1 MFPELFTDT
10 IFEYNFVCFLCIR
23 LYIIE
28 YSFFLQQQIQSTPV
42 YRTETLYSTST
53 IPLFLGAKKF
63 FTTLTQAV
71 GVTTITEYETSTQQV
86 NNANGFGN
94 FNQNNFNQNQ
104 NQNQQNQQQLF
115 AAPKIGGGGFV
126 VTSEPVIRDT
136 QVPSTIY
143 KEIRITFRN
152 TPTVTTLTTTSLVQ
166 TQITSYVTRT
176 VRNQA
181 TLGAGNGFGGFNPL
195 AALLG

>member
-1 MFPELFTDT
+1 MNIL
-10 IFEYNFVCFLCIR
+10 
-23 LYIIE
+23 
-28 YSFFLQQQIQSTPV
+28 SFLQQQIQSTPV

-104 NQNQQNQQQLF
+104 NQNQQNQQQLM
-115 AAPKIGGGGFV
+115 ISSEINSSCLRI
-126 VTSEPVIRDT
+126 VTSL
-136 QVPSTIY
+136 
-143 KEIRITFRN
+143 F
-152 TPTVTTLTTTSLVQ
+152 
-166 TQITSYVTRT
+166 
-176 VRNQA
+176 
-181 TLGAGNGFGGFNPL
+181 
-195 AALLG
+195 

>member
-1 MFPELFTDT
+1 MS
-10 IFEYNFVCFLCIR
+10 VFLCIR

>member
-1 MFPELFTDT
+1 MGNIFGNGFGGKLGNLFGQQQQQP
-10 IFEYNFVCFLCIR
+10 
-23 LYIIE
+23 
-28 YSFFLQQQIQSTPV
+28 QQQIQSTPV

-71 GVTTITEYETSTQQV
+71 GVTWVTEYETSTQQV

-94 FNQNNFNQNQ
+94 FNQNQ

-115 AAPKIGGGGFV
+115 AAPKMGGGGFV
-126 VTSEPVIRDT
+126 VTSEPVIRET

-152 TPTVTTLTTTSLVQ
+152 TPTVKTLTSTTLVQ

-176 VRNQA
+176 VGINKPWA
-181 TLGAGNGFGGFNPL
+181 
-195 AALLG
+195 

>member
-1 MFPELFTDT
+1 M
-10 IFEYNFVCFLCIR
+10 
-23 LYIIE
+23 
-28 YSFFLQQQIQSTPV
+28 
-42 YRTETLYSTST
+42 
-53 IPLFLGAKKF
+53 G
-63 FTTLTQAV
+63 
-71 GVTTITEYETSTQQV
+71 
-86 NNANGFGN
+86 
-94 FNQNNFNQNQ
+94 NQNNFNQNQ

-166 TQITSYVTRT
+166 TQITLCNKNGPESS
-176 VRNQA
+176 N
-181 TLGAGNGFGGFNPL
+181 LGRRKRIWRL
-195 AALLG
+195 

>member
-1 MFPELFTDT
+1 M
-10 IFEYNFVCFLCIR
+10 YK
-23 LYIIE
+23 
-28 YSFFLQQQIQSTPV
+28 
-42 YRTETLYSTST
+42 TETLYSTST

-71 GVTTITEYETSTQQV
+71 GVTTKTEYETTTQTV

-94 FNQNNFNQNQ
+94 FGAGLNFNQ
-104 NQNQQNQQQLF
+104 QQRPSGGQI
-115 AAPKIGGGGFV
+115 AAPIAAAGGGFI

-136 QVPSTIY
+136 QVPSTVT

-152 TPTVTTLTTTSLVQ
+152 TPTVTTLTSTTLVK

-181 TLGAGNGFGGFNPL
+181 TLSPGSGFGGFNPL

>member
-1 MFPELFTDT
+1 LN
-10 IFEYNFVCFLCIR
+10 IL
-23 LYIIE
+23 
-28 YSFFLQQQIQSTPV
+28 SFLQQQIQSTPV

-115 AAPKIGGGGFV
+115 AAPKMGGGGYV

-176 VRNQA
+176 VRNQQ
-181 TLGAGNGFGGFNPL
+181 TLGAGAGFGGFNPL

>member
-1 MFPELFTDT
+1 MNIL
-10 IFEYNFVCFLCIR
+10 
-23 LYIIE
+23 
-28 YSFFLQQQIQSTPV
+28 FFLQPQIQSTPV

-94 FNQNNFNQNQ
+94 FNNQNNFNQNQ
-104 NQNQQNQQQLF
+104 NNQNQQQLF

>member
-1 MFPELFTDT
+1 M
-10 IFEYNFVCFLCIR
+10 
-23 LYIIE
+23 
-28 YSFFLQQQIQSTPV
+28 
-42 YRTETLYSTST
+42 TETLYSTST

-104 NQNQQNQQQLF
+104 QNQQNQQQLF
-115 AAPKIGGGGFV
+115 AAPKIGGGGGFV

-176 VRNQA
+176 VRNQQ
-181 TLGAGNGFGGFNPL
+181 TW
-195 AALLG
+195 

>member
-1 MFPELFTDT
+1 M
-10 IFEYNFVCFLCIR
+10 YK
-23 LYIIE
+23 
-28 YSFFLQQQIQSTPV
+28 
-42 YRTETLYSTST
+42 TETLYSTST

-71 GVTTITEYETSTQQV
+71 GVTTKTEYETTTQTV

-94 FNQNNFNQNQ
+94 FGSGLNFNQ
-104 NQNQQNQQQLF
+104 QQQQRPAGGQI
-115 AAPKIGGGGFV
+115 AAPVAAAGGGFI

-136 QVPSTIY
+136 QVPSTVT

-152 TPTVTTLTTTSLVQ
+152 TPTVTTLTSTTLVQ
-166 TQITSYVTRT
+166 TQITSYITRT
-176 VRNQA
+176 VRNQP
-181 TLGAGNGFGGFNPL
+181 TLSPGSGFGGFNPL